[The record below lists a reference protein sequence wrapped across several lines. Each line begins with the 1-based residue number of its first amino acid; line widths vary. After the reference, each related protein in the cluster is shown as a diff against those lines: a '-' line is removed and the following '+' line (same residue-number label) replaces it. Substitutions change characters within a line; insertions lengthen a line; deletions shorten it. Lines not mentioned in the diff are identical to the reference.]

1 MESLTELIKHTP
13 EILKAASANDLAL
26 AVFFFLVGAVL
37 VFQLPRNANSVGKLL
52 AIIIWFGASLV
63 ALLYFVHQKMPE
75 ASYVTRILGQDTEVE
90 GRSVDLDLGYV
101 VTDVPHEYRLNVRM
115 ESDAATLEIR
125 GTDAPLN
132 AEISAATNREGKAT
146 DGGQILT
153 IKLASPVTE
162 GRRTSIVHVSNAGS
176 KEPGL
181 TLRVFYMAL
190 KSPVS
195 VHADSGPKPSER
207 GQDSSQNYTLCAEAP
222 AQGDYQIDGQP
233 NYSLTGD
240 RACNAYSQ
248 CAPAPGTSAREACF
262 VFNMQGHSEC
272 TGLLSRCE
280 ATRNSEGHID
290 ATFKLVPSPPRLT
303 AAAG

>member
-1 MESLTELIKHTP
+1 MEWLTALIKHAP

-26 AVFFFLVGAVL
+26 AAFFFLVGAVL
-37 VFQLPRNANSVGKLL
+37 VFALLRKAKSVVKLT

-75 ASYVTRILGQDTEVE
+75 ASYVTRILGQDTEVK
-90 GRSVDLDLGYV
+90 GRSADLDLGYV
-101 VTDVPHEYRLNVRM
+101 VADVPHEYRLNVRV
-115 ESDAATLEIR
+115 ESDAETLEIR
-125 GTDAPLN
+125 GTDAPLD
-132 AEISAATNREGKAT
+132 AEISGATNGEGKVT

-153 IKLASPVTE
+153 INFTSPVTD
-162 GRRTSIVHVSNAGS
+162 GRQTSIVRVSKAGS
-176 KEPGL
+176 KGPGL
-181 TLRVFYMAL
+181 TLRVFYTAL

-195 VHADSGPKPSER
+195 AHADSGPKPSGR

-233 NYSLTGD
+233 KYSLTGD
-240 RACNAYSQ
+240 RTCNAYSQ

-272 TGLLSRCE
+272 TALLSRCE

-290 ATFKLVPSPPRLT
+290 ATFKLVPSPPRLI